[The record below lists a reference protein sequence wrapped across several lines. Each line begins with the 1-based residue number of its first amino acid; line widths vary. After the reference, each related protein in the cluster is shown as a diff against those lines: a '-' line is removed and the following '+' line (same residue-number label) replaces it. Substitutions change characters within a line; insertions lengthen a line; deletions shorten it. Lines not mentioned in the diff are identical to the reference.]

1 MVIREPHHRLD
12 TLFGAKTLPIAVGF
26 ELRSELRN
34 RPLCIRFH
42 DLALRT
48 YSSCC
53 VPQICV
59 FLILPGIRSHQAV
72 TNLGDGSGNSFFQ
85 FRSGGSERRVRIVST
100 DGRLAW

>member
-1 MVIREPHHRLD
+1 MVIRERHHRLD
-12 TLFGAKTLPIAVGF
+12 TLFDAKTIPIAVGF

-34 RPLCIRFH
+34 PFH